1 MKKITVSILL
11 LVVSSAVWP
20 FDFNN
25 CFFEDVQHF
34 EWVSQEAW
42 VELYETLD
50 KDYDIGPPP
59 RSLVVLSRTKI
70 NSLQSDQIVALY
82 RIDFTDGDSHVYR
95 IFIWYDAGGSEYS
108 IGFEVE

>member
-1 MKKITVSILL
+1 VFLFAVTPTVWS
-11 LVVSSAVWP
+11 

-34 EWVSQEAW
+34 EGVRQEGW

-50 KDYDIGPPP
+50 KDYDIGPPHP
-59 RSLVVLSRTKI
+59 SLLVLSKTKL
-70 NSLQSDQIVALY
+70 NSLFEDYIFDLY
-82 RIDFTDGDSHVYR
+82 RIDFTDGDNHVYR

-108 IGFEVE
+108 VGFELE